1 MNAPDLHSALKSLA
15 LRKNCPLD
23 HVSLYEDFFSG
34 IGFIRTLEHLLKR
47 NELPFQLKT
56 RCAWEF
62 SLLAS
67 KKHLE
72 EAARIAACADLIVIS
87 KSKTGPVPQTVVRW
101 FDELSGLRHDREG
114 VLLALADQEASTLED
129 LKYFQERAKR
139 VGLEFFVEK
148 IESRSKL
155 NGNTGASDSE
165 LEWAAFKTLTQTPS
179 FPPGVEHWGINEY

>member
-1 MNAPDLHSALKSLA
+1 MKVSDLHSALRSLA

-34 IGFIRTLEHLLKR
+34 IGFIRTLEHLLKSQ
-47 NELPFQLKT
+47 ELPFQLKT

-62 SLLAS
+62 NLLAR

-72 EAARIAACADLIVIS
+72 EAARIGACADLIVIS
-87 KSKTGPVPQTVVRW
+87 KTRNSPVPQTVVRW
-101 FDELSGLRHDREG
+101 FDELTGLRHDRDG
-114 VLLALADQEASTLED
+114 VLLALTDQEASTSED
-129 LKYFQERAKR
+129 IKYFQERAKR

-148 IESRSKL
+148 IEPRSKL

-179 FPPGVEHWGINEY
+179 FPSDIEHWGINEY